1 MLAGN
6 VLPQNILETS
16 PQENFLFDCECLACE
31 EGWQTYTHLPS
42 DTPSQQVS
50 DKLCEYEMDNMTALE
65 RGELDKALAFH
76 CKELALIQVACSSIP
91 SITIIDLSSS
101 IPSFNLSTSI
111 SSITSSPSTPSII
124 SNTSK
129 PSTTTQNN
137 LSEPHQL
144 IENIKK
150 SFELVWWQK
159 VRMMVAMLFGAVVI

>member
-1 MLAGN
+1 MLAGY
-6 VLPQNILETS
+6 VLPQNILETP
-16 PQENFLFDCECLACE
+16 PQENFLFDCECSACE

-42 DTPSQQVS
+42 DSPSQAVS

-101 IPSFNLSTSI
+101 IPSINLSTPI

-124 SNTSK
+124 STTSN